1 MKKNLVIVESPSK
14 SKTIEKYLG
23 NDYKVVSSKGHI
35 RDLSTKGK
43 HGFGVELENNFNPL
57 YEIIKGKKKEV
68 SILKKDVDS
77 SSKIFLATDPDREG
91 EAISWHLKDELKL
104 KDDDYE
110 RVIFNEITKDA
121 IIEAFKHPRKIDDAL
136 VHSQETRRILD
147 RIIGFR
153 LSKLMRS
160 KTGGKSAG
168 RVQSVALK
176 LIVDREDE
184 IKKFKKEEYWTIDA
198 IFSDFKSRLEKYGTK
213 ELKIN
218 SELEAND
225 ILEKLSKTFKIESVD
240 KKKKNRQSKPP
251 FITSTMQQDAISKLN
266 FSSKKTMSIAQKL
279 YEGIDL
285 KDETVGLITYMRTD
299 SIRLSNDFISS
310 TYKYIEKKYGEEYT
324 GAVKKSKK
332 TNNVQDAHEAIRP
345 TSIER
350 TPEKVKQYLS
360 SDEYKL
366 YSLIYYRALASLM
379 KEAKVEQTT
388 VVLDNNNYK
397 FKATGQII
405 VFDGYLKVYSDYEK
419 SEDIILPPLEKYK
432 SNVLTSSNIT
442 KEQHFTQPPPRYTEA
457 KLIKEME
464 ELGIGRP
471 STYSSIVETLINRKY
486 VDITDKKFV
495 PTEIGIETTIKLQ
508 EKFSDLINVKYT
520 ANMEKELDEIADN
533 KLIWTELLN
542 EFWTYF
548 EPKVKEAFDTM
559 EKNQKEV
566 GENCPECGSPLVEKV
581 GKYGKFVACSNYPTC
596 KYIKKEQREVKEFG
610 TCPEC
615 KEGKVV
621 EKRTKKG
628 KFFYGCNRYPDC
640 TYATWNKPEIKE

>member
-1 MKKNLVIVESPSK
+1 
-14 SKTIEKYLG
+14 
-23 NDYKVVSSKGHI
+23 
-35 RDLSTKGK
+35 
-43 HGFGVELENNFNPL
+43 
-57 YEIIKGKKKEV
+57 
-68 SILKKDVDS
+68 
-77 SSKIFLATDPDREG
+77 
-91 EAISWHLKDELKL
+91 
-104 KDDDYE
+104 
-110 RVIFNEITKDA
+110 
-121 IIEAFKHPRKIDDAL
+121 
-136 VHSQETRRILD
+136 
-147 RIIGFR
+147 
-153 LSKLMRS
+153 
-160 KTGGKSAG
+160 
-168 RVQSVALK
+168 VALK

-198 IFSDFKSRLEKYGTK
+198 IFSDFKARLEKYGTK

-332 TNNVQDAHEAIRP
+332 TDNVQDAHEAIRP

-350 TPEKVKQYLS
+350 TPEIVKQYLS

-405 VFDGYLKVYSDYEK
+405 VFDGYLKVYSVYEK